1 MKIAVYARVN
11 TADKEQDPDT
21 QLFTLRDYCAARG
34 WQITSEYVDKASASD
49 LGHRVQWR
57 RLVDDAA
64 KRRFNAVLVFK
75 LDRAFRSVRH
85 MHATLEAWE
94 LVGVSFLSQREGF
107 DTTTPLGRLLMN
119 LLAAIAEF
127 ELELIRDRVKA
138 GMDRARRQGKRIGRP
153 RVTEKRGFE
162 RKLAPMIERVHAG
175 EISKRKAAWELG
187 IGFATLSRLIQAR
200 KDSSHDSNGNVNV
213 EYDNTEETPEF

>member
-1 MKIAVYARVN
+1 MRVAVYARVS
-11 TADKEQDPDT
+11 TADKEQDPET
-21 QLFTLRDYCAARG
+21 QLMALRDHCAARD
-34 WQITSEYVDKASASD
+34 WQITQEYVDKASASD

-57 RLVDDAA
+57 KLVDDAA
-64 KRRFNAVLVFK
+64 KKRFNAVLVFK

-107 DTTTPLGRLLMN
+107 DTTTPIGRLLMN
-119 LLAAIAEF
+119 LLASIAEF

-162 RKLAPMIERVHAG
+162 RKLAPVIEKVQAG
-175 EISKRKAAWELG
+175 EISKRRAAWELG
-187 IGFATLSRLIQAR
+187 IGFATLSRLMQAR
-200 KDSSHDSNGNVNV
+200 QDSSQDVNGNGNVDYENI
-213 EYDNTEETPEF
+213 EGTPES